1 VNIDWHPDTL
11 GDGFEAASLALRPGP
26 DGDLVATLVRHR
38 AAPSPSRRAAL
49 YIHGYNDY
57 FFQRELAAW
66 FAARGIDFYALDLRR
81 YGRSLRPGQTPNYTS
96 DLKEYDEDLDDA
108 VEVMLAEGHERLLM
122 AAHSTGGLIVPLWA
136 ARRRG
141 LPFDGFILNS
151 PFFEFKQPA
160 VVRAAVGRASSL
172 VARWQPMRILPGT
185 GDSLYGDSLHVSRR
199 GEWDY
204 DLRLKP
210 SPSFPV
216 RLGWVNA
223 IVDGHHTLH
232 GGLGLKAPA
241 LVLASTRTVT
251 AKAWDD
257 DLLRGDAVLDS
268 ESIAR
273 WAPALGRHVTVVR
286 IADGLHDLTLS
297 RRPAREAT
305 YETMATWLAA
315 WVG

>member
-1 VNIDWHPDTL
+1 MNIDWRPDL
-11 GDGFEAASLALRPGP
+11 RRDGFEAATLALRPGP
-26 DGDLVATLVRHR
+26 EGDLVATLVRHR
-38 AAPSPSRRAAL
+38 GASVPSRRAVL
-49 YIHGYNDY
+49 YVHGYNDY
-57 FFQRELAAW
+57 FFQQDLAEW
-66 FAARGIDFYALDLRR
+66 FSARGIDFYALDLRR
-81 YGRSLRPGQTPNYTS
+81 YGRSLRAGQTANYTG
-96 DLKEYDEDLDDA
+96 DLGEYDEDLDAA
-108 VEVMLAEGHERLLM
+108 VEVMLAEGHERLIL
-122 AAHSTGGLIVPLWA
+122 AAHSTGGLTVPLWA

-141 LPFDGFILNS
+141 LPLDGFILNS

-160 VVRAAVGRASSL
+160 VVRAGVGRASSL

-185 GDSLYGDSLHVSRR
+185 GDSLYGDSLHASRR

-223 IVDGHHTLH
+223 IIAGHRTLH

-241 LVLASTRTVT
+241 LVMASTRTVT
-251 AKAWDD
+251 ARAWDD
-257 DLLRGDAVLDS
+257 DLLGGDAVLDTD
-268 ESIAR
+268 SIAR

-286 IADGLHDLTLS
+286 IAGGLHDLVLS
-297 RRPAREAT
+297 RPPAREAT
-305 YETMATWLAA
+305 YETMGTWLAA